1 MPPDPRAGRRHEIAV
16 RARAFLEGLI
26 PRSSVLE
33 GIEAE
38 DYADPKLR
46 PERHEHELAW
56 CGLQALGQQVVVG
69 LVQRDGHQNGHAW
82 PDRRGRSRRR
92 HVIHVTEETFQ
103 THRPTARTRISRKRY
118 ASRHGRL
125 KA

>member
-46 PERHEHELAW
+46 PLLELIQTLPKKSRSS
-56 CGLQALGQQVVVG
+56 GLWGKAYDAFIA
-69 LVQRDGHQNGHAW
+69 R
-82 PDRRGRSRRR
+82 
-92 HVIHVTEETFQ
+92 
-103 THRPTARTRISRKRY
+103 ARTLI
-118 ASRHGRL
+118 A
-125 KA
+125 AADE

>member
-1 MPPDPRAGRRHEIAV
+1 MLTDPRSGRRHEIAV

-46 PERHEHELAW
+46 PLLELIQ
-56 CGLQALGQQVVVG
+56 GLPKKSRSSG
-69 LVQRDGHQNGHAW
+69 LWGKAYDAF
-82 PDRRGRSRRR
+82 
-92 HVIHVTEETFQ
+92 I
-103 THRPTARTRISRKRY
+103 ARAHSLIAAADK
-118 ASRHGRL
+118 
-125 KA
+125 

>member
-1 MPPDPRAGRRHEIAV
+1 MPTDPRSGRRHEIAV

-46 PERHEHELAW
+46 PLLELIQSLPKKSRSS
-56 CGLQALGQQVVVG
+56 GLWGKAY
-69 LVQRDGHQNGHAW
+69 DAF
-82 PDRRGRSRRR
+82 
-92 HVIHVTEETFQ
+92 I
-103 THRPTARTRISRKRY
+103 ARAHCLI
-118 ASRHGRL
+118 A
-125 KA
+125 AADE

>member
-1 MPPDPRAGRRHEIAV
+1 MSPDPRAGRRHEIAV

-46 PERHEHELAW
+46 PLLELIEALPKKSRTS
-56 CGLQALGQQVVVG
+56 GLWGKAY
-69 LVQRDGHQNGHAW
+69 DAF
-82 PDRRGRSRRR
+82 
-92 HVIHVTEETFQ
+92 I
-103 THRPTARTRISRKRY
+103 ARANSLI
-118 ASRHGRL
+118 AS
-125 KA
+125 ADE